1 MPGTQEASSRCFLK
15 GEPSE
20 VAVTFLIPQGGPP
33 LPAGGRPV
41 RRICRT
47 VGWRPGL
54 RSRTRGV
61 GGPRGR
67 RPTWPQPGSP
77 SLGLKEMQEQQ
88 RRGGTQSQWSLLTPR
103 TCGRAP
109 GGPGRTRPSRDH
121 LWESGERPPPGSGAV
136 FTVFY
141 SSLCRCAQRHAHG
154 CPSSVSVPAPHGDG
168 PRGGGSRVTRPGRC
182 PRADAADGH
191 ALSCPRG
198 GFAPKPPHCTLTPAG
213 YCAGIKLQGR
223 RLHHRARCGGWGPC
237 EVGAQPGGGLCTSLK
252 VFVGSWTPLLTCV
265 YCPCERTMSPV

>member
-20 VAVTFLIPQGGPP
+20 VAVTFLIPQGDPP

-41 RRICRT
+41 RRICRK

-77 SLGLKEMQEQQ
+77 SLGLKEMQEQ
-88 RRGGTQSQWSLLTPR
+88 RREGGTQSQGSLLTPR

-121 LWESGERPPPGSGAV
+121 LRESGERRPPGSGAV

-154 CPSSVSVPAPHGDG
+154 CPSSVSVPASHCDG

-182 PRADAADGH
+182 PRADAADRR
-191 ALSCPRG
+191 AELPARSCKEGACTAGRG
-198 GFAPKPPHCTLTPAG
+198 A
-213 YCAGIKLQGR
+213 
-223 RLHHRARCGGWGPC
+223 
-237 EVGAQPGGGLCTSLK
+237 GGGGPARWGRSREGAHLTEGLCELLDPVADVRLLSL
-252 VFVGSWTPLLTCV
+252 
-265 YCPCERTMSPV
+265 